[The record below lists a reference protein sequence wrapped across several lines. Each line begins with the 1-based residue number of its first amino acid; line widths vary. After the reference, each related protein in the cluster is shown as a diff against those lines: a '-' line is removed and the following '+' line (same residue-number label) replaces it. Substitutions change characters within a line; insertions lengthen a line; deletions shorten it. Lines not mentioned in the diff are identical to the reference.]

1 MLEVVS
7 LFREQGTVDELGIGP
22 VRDAISSALF
32 PGLSVLHTRA
42 RYLLFIP
49 WLARMLEAEH
59 VPSRLAAARFR
70 RLEIQLIY
78 ALIAGEGEEDPGKGI
93 IGIDARDDLKR
104 MPSVV
109 YWGALRRFGLLRH
122 PGTVNQYLRSLDT
135 ARRADRHASKDD
147 EDELTE
153 AGYGAWHGGLPGP
166 PEGLLDEAT
175 FQLDIEEADYLEE
188 RILTSVPGSL
198 FAHLIAERAAADV
211 AEPWQHPALASAD
224 PRVRRATDH
233 ARAFSVVMH
242 AASLTYNLV
251 LARKVRDLH
260 ARGEDDRVDEYRGL
274 LADWADEVHADAT
287 FFERWDLDD
296 FWLLVTSHNP
306 RIHPFSRD
314 FVLRWAGRALT
325 DPAGLADD
333 EEAARLVSDRERRV
347 KGPLA
352 RVADLRQLER
362 WSGASGLGRLDY
374 RWSGAARA
382 IVRDI
387 VDARRPATVA

>member
-78 ALIAGEGEEDPGKGI
+78 ALISGEGEEDPGKGI

-122 PGTVNQYLRSLDT
+122 PGTVNQYLRSFDS

-147 EDELTE
+147 EGELTE
-153 AGYGAWHGGLPGP
+153 AGYGAWHGGLPEP

-175 FQLDIEEADYLEE
+175 FQLGIEEADYLEE

-198 FAHLIAERAAADV
+198 FAHLIAERVAADV
-211 AEPWQHPALASAD
+211 DEPWQHPALASAG
-224 PRVRRATDH
+224 PQVRRATDH

-260 ARGEDDRVDEYRGL
+260 GRDEDDRVEKYREL
-274 LADWADEVHADAT
+274 LADWADEVDADAT

-296 FWLLVTSHNP
+296 FWLLVTAHNP

-333 EEAARLVSDRERRV
+333 DEAARLVSDRERRV

-387 VDARRPATVA
+387 VDARRPAKVA